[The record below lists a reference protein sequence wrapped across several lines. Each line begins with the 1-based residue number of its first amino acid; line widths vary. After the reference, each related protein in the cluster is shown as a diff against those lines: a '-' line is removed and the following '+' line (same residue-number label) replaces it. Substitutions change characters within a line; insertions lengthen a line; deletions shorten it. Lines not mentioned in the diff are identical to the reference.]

1 MRKRALSSG
10 VKKETPVTEFMTRD
24 PVAISLEDSSL
35 SAAATLKDYK
45 IKWIP
50 VVDQK
55 QIRRIVGC
63 ISAQKMMAYILK
75 ESSAASKK

>member
-1 MRKRALSSG
+1 MRKRTISSG
-10 VKKETPVTEFMTRD
+10 VKNETPVTEFMTRD

-35 SAAATLKDYK
+35 SAAATLRDYK

-55 QIRRIVGC
+55 QSRRIVGC
-63 ISAQKMMAYILK
+63 ISARKMMAYVLK
-75 ESSAASKK
+75 ETSAASEK